1 MTESDDVPA
10 LYSTLANLRLALP
23 CILVGLL
30 LLRWLARAFVAVMG
44 RIQAQ
49 GWTIDD
55 DEYAPPERTATTATN
70 NKKKKERN
78 GTTATENQQD
88 DDDDQDDEDEVE
100 DQVTPVV
107 VKQKRVRRAFVLG
120 LTGLAAVTYF
130 AEGVA
135 QGSLTPVSSLWSS
148 LRRG

>member
-1 MTESDDVPA
+1 MAESDDDVPA
-10 LYSTLANLRLALP
+10 LYSTLADLRLALP

-30 LLRWLARAFVAVMG
+30 LLRWLARGFVAVMG

-55 DEYAPPERTATTATN
+55 DEYAPPERSATSTVAN
-70 NKKKKERN
+70 KKKKKERN
-78 GTTATENQQD
+78 GAAAEQQD
-88 DDDDQDDEDEVE
+88 DNDDQDDDEDEE

-107 VKQKRVRRAFVLG
+107 VKQKRVRRALVLG

-135 QGSLTPVSSLWSS
+135 QGRPCVFSPPSSNA
-148 LRRG
+148 R

>member
-1 MTESDDVPA
+1 MTDSGDVPA
-10 LYSTLANLRLALP
+10 LYSTLADLRLALP

-30 LLRWLARAFVAVMG
+30 LLRWLARGFVAVMG

-55 DEYAPPERTATTATN
+55 DEYAPPERVASTAT

-78 GTTATENQQD
+78 GTAEQQD
-88 DDDDQDDEDEVE
+88 DDDDQDDDEED

-107 VKQKRVRRAFVLG
+107 VKQKRVRRALVLG

-135 QGSLTPVSSLWSS
+135 QGRPRVFFSPSRDSC
-148 LRRG
+148 

>member
-1 MTESDDVPA
+1 MAESDDDVPA
-10 LYSTLANLRLALP
+10 LYSTLADLRLALP

-30 LLRWLARAFVAVMG
+30 LLRWLARGFVAVMG

-55 DEYAPPERTATTATN
+55 DEYAPPERTATTVT
-70 NKKKKERN
+70 NKKKMERN
-78 GTTATENQQD
+78 GRNGTAEEEVDQ
-88 DDDDQDDEDEVE
+88 DDQDEQEE

-107 VKQKRVRRAFVLG
+107 VKQKRVRRTFVLG

-135 QGSLTPVSSLWSS
+135 QGERTTPALPRELSV
-148 LRRG
+148 

>member
-1 MTESDDVPA
+1 MTDSDDVPA
-10 LYSTLANLRLALP
+10 LYSTLADLRLALP

-30 LLRWLARAFVAVMG
+30 LLRWLARGFVAVMG

-55 DEYAPPERTATTATN
+55 DEYAPPERVASTATSK
-70 NKKKKERN
+70 KKKKEERN
-78 GTTATENQQD
+78 GTAEQQD
-88 DDDDQDDEDEVE
+88 DHDDQDDDEEDG
-100 DQVTPVV
+100 QVTPVV
-107 VKQKRVRRAFVLG
+107 VKQKRVRRALVLG

-135 QGSLTPVSSLWSS
+135 QGRPCVFFPPSRNSC
-148 LRRG
+148 